1 MLPWIIFDTQKEI
14 CELVARRLLAAAI
27 NITAGNYFGVRLK
40 CLLQENQSLPLRT
53 YNRRTRSFFYFWLIR
68 ERQSDLRLRTF
79 NCAPIAV
86 G

>member
-14 CELVARRLLAAAI
+14 CELVARRLRTAAI

-53 YNRRTRSFFYFWLIR
+53 CNRRTRSFFSLF
-68 ERQSDLRLRTF
+68 
-79 NCAPIAV
+79 